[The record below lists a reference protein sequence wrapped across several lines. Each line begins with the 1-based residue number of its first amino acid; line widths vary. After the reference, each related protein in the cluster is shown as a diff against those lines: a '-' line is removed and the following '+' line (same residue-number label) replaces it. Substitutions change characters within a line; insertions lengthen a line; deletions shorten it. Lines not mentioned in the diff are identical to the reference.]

1 MPSLIVSYCISY
13 VQLISLGDLLFSER
27 QRKRSGSR
35 GEDGWLGGEDG
46 GDIGLGIFKTKQKY
60 I

>member
-1 MPSLIVSYCISY
+1 M
-13 VQLISLGDLLFSER
+13 ISLGDLLISEQ

-35 GEDGWLGGEDG
+35 GEDGWLGGQDG
-46 GDIGLGIFKTKQKY
+46 GDIGLDIFKTKQNN